1 MGRYITPAEFAAVST
16 LSRSTIYAMKGR
28 PGTPTPIPVSERRW
42 AYDEDEVTAYLE
54 RLKADAQ
61 AHRVAS

>member
-1 MGRYITPAEFAAVST
+1 MGRYITPAEFAARST

-28 PGTPTPIPVSERRW
+28 PGTPTAVPVSDRRW

-54 RLKADAQ
+54 RLAA
-61 AHRVAS
+61 AARLAAAS